1 MFTAALVFMQ
11 RSSFFKPAPQPVF
24 LCLKFETLMF
34 QNDYFTE
41 SELACRCCG
50 KNHFKDE
57 TLKRLIKVREHY
69 GKPMVINSGYRCPA
83 HNARLNATMTH
94 ATGQAVD
101 VQVAV
106 GRAYRLIQIAQEEGF
121 TGIGVKQKGAFKS
134 RFLHLDD
141 LESVPIKCTRPTI
154 WSY

>member
-1 MFTAALVFMQ
+1 
-11 RSSFFKPAPQPVF
+11 
-24 LCLKFETLMF
+24 MF
-34 QNDYFTE
+34 QNDHFKE

-57 TLKRLIKVREHY
+57 TLKRLIRVRERS

-83 HNARLNATMTH
+83 HNKRLNATMTH

-101 VQVAV
+101 ISVAV
-106 GRAYRLIQIAQEEGF
+106 GRAHELMKVALEEGF
-121 TGIGVKQKGAFKS
+121 SGIGVKQKGPIKK
-134 RFLHLDD
+134 RFIHLDD
-141 LESVPIKCTRPTI
+141 LDSIPGERARPTV

>member
-1 MFTAALVFMQ
+1 
-11 RSSFFKPAPQPVF
+11 
-24 LCLKFETLMF
+24 MF

-50 KNHFKDE
+50 KNYFKEE
-57 TLKRLIKVREHY
+57 TLKRLIRVRKRFA
-69 GKPMVINSGYRCPA
+69 KPMIINSGYRCLV

-101 VQVAV
+101 VQVAL

-121 TGIGVKQKGAFKS
+121 TGIGVKQKGQFKS

-141 LESVPIKCTRPTI
+141 LEPILSERTRPTI